1 MARAGT
7 TNTDNRNAW
16 VVATLAT
23 LPTGT
28 RLLDAGAGMQPYRGY
43 CDRLEY
49 LAQDFAAY
57 DGQGDGV
64 GLHKGERWN
73 YEGLDII
80 SDIADI
86 PEPDASFDAILCT
99 EVLEHVPDPLA
110 ALREFARLL
119 NDGGSLI
126 VTVPFCSFTHYAPY
140 HYCTGFSRY
149 FFETHL
155 PPLGLAVEELSFNG
169 GYFDFFAQE
178 LRRLPHIAEQ
188 YGRGRLSRIEQWAA
202 NRLLQSL
209 DRLVA
214 EDRGSSELL
223 SFGVHVRARRCR
235 AATQAAA

>member
-1 MARAGT
+1 MAQAGT

-16 VVATLAT
+16 VIAALES
-23 LPTGT
+23 LPGGT
-28 RLLDAGAGMQPYRGY
+28 RLLDAGAGMQPYRRY

-49 LAQDFAAY
+49 VAQDFAAY

-64 GLHKGERWN
+64 GLHKGEEWN
-73 YEGLDII
+73 YEGLDIV
-80 SDIADI
+80 SDITAI
-86 PEPDASFDAILCT
+86 PEPEASFGAILCT
-99 EVLEHVPDPLA
+99 EVLEHIPDPLA

-155 PPLGLAVEELSFNG
+155 PALGLTIEELSFNG

-178 LRRLPHIAEQ
+178 LRRLPRVAEH
-188 YGRGRLSRIEQWAA
+188 YSRGRLSRAERRAA
-202 NRLLQSL
+202 DRLLEAL
-209 DRLVA
+209 DRLITD
-214 EDRGSSELL
+214 DRGSSELL
-223 SFGVHVRARRCR
+223 SFGIHVRARRR
-235 AATQAAA
+235 HAAAHAA